1 VADDRRLITRSAAEI
16 DRRRARIMPMASP
29 VHRPPLWARAGFAA
43 LGAAV
48 LLFNAMLM
56 LSDRAPGLM
65 RRIGGDFVRR
75 LFARID
81 AGDRAS
87 QVLNDPRI
95 PESDAIVH
103 IAVWALAIGLVGLAV
118 WSWRGLVLGAA
129 AVFAAS
135 LVVEAAQGRWS
146 DTRAVEASDVRAN
159 AAGIVLGTIAVGLC
173 YVAYSALSG
182 IFRLTWRRGYPT
194 A

>member
-1 VADDRRLITRSAAEI
+1 
-16 DRRRARIMPMASP
+16 MASP
-29 VHRPPLWARAGFAA
+29 VHRPPVWVRAGFAA
-43 LGAAV
+43 LGV
-48 LLFNAMLM
+48 GMLLFNALLM
-56 LSDRAPGLM
+56 LSDRAPGAL
-65 RRIGGDFVRR
+65 RRVGGDFIRR

-87 QVLNDPRI
+87 QVLNDPRL

-118 WSWRGLVLGAA
+118 WSWHGLVLGAV

-135 LVVEAAQGRWS
+135 LVVEAAQDRWS

-159 AAGIVLGTIAVGLC
+159 AAGIALGTIAVGLS
-173 YVAYSALSG
+173 YVTYSAVSG
-182 IFRLTWRRGYPT
+182 LVRLTSRRGYPT